1 MAVLCTLGRTRVSTH
16 TAATETATVGPT
28 PCSVRR
34 QGRGRG
40 FCPLPLRA
48 RVCAVFYGVML
59 GRCTQDVLRSTGVSF
74 HFSNSYS
81 RLAYSLTHSFTR
93 ALTRSLTHILPLSP
107 VYMRITSLHAWPLL
121 SPSLSLSLS
130 LSLPLSLYLSPPISL
145 LRCASL
151 ACFVIPR
158 PGARDESCVCCR

>member
-28 PCSVRR
+28 PGSVRR

-40 FCPLPLRA
+40 FCPLPPRA

-59 GRCTQDVLRSTGVSF
+59 VGVLRMCYDPLV
-74 HFSNSYS
+74 
-81 RLAYSLTHSFTR
+81 LAFTFLTHTLASLTHS
-93 ALTRSLTHILPLSP
+93 LTLSLVHSLAHSLILPLSP

-158 PGARDESCVCCR
+158 PDARDESCVCCR

>member
-28 PCSVRR
+28 PGSVRR

-40 FCPLPLRA
+40 FCPLPPRA

-59 GRCTQDVLRSTGVSF
+59 VGVLRMCYDPLV
-74 HFSNSYS
+74 
-81 RLAYSLTHSFTR
+81 LAFTFLTHTLASLTHS
-93 ALTRSLTHILPLSP
+93 LT
-107 VYMRITSLHAWPLL
+107 
-121 SPSLSLSLS
+121 LSLVHSLAHS
-130 LSLPLSLYLSPPISL
+130 LMSFRSHRFTCGLHPSMLGPFSLPLSLYLSPPISL

-158 PGARDESCVCCR
+158 PDARDESRVCCR